1 MHSFPTPSIS
11 WSTLNP
17 DFIGS
22 IPARSSRAS
31 GPSCERRTSARPF
44 SRRNVPVAATPNIVP
59 MPRFSFGIMPSFGT
73 PSSGPAGSDHSTSP
87 AICAAP
93 SPSGSGPPFDAAARS
108 ASVPGDRVPSAFAA
122 SAAAARRLNLA
133 PSFFFAPL
141 FLGRGLPR
149 NRPPWSTRVFAPI
162 CAARGSAAPTRMN
175 LRQSAFPAA
184 LPYFTWSSRLYPYT
198 SVQNSHSWL
207 PRRRKTWRG
216 AATFH
221 AIATAKSSAPHA
233 PRSTKSPLNTNQ
245 FVGEGSPASRMSFSA
260 SWSWPWVSP
269 TTTTRTPGPGSS
281 LSSVGSDSRIAP
293 HASNRASCVA
303 RGNTRARE
311 EGGSPPRVFASRLE
325 ASLCAHSGVTAPP
338 SGQAIGDDMTAA
350 EPEA

>member
-1 MHSFPTPSIS
+1 
-11 WSTLNP
+11 
-17 DFIGS
+17 
-22 IPARSSRAS
+22 
-31 GPSCERRTSARPF
+31 
-44 SRRNVPVAATPNIVP
+44 
-59 MPRFSFGIMPSFGT
+59 
-73 PSSGPAGSDHSTSP
+73 
-87 AICAAP
+87 
-93 SPSGSGPPFDAAARS
+93 
-108 ASVPGDRVPSAFAA
+108 
-122 SAAAARRLNLA
+122 
-133 PSFFFAPL
+133 
-141 FLGRGLPR
+141 
-149 NRPPWSTRVFAPI
+149 
-162 CAARGSAAPTRMN
+162 MN

-198 SVQNSHSWL
+198 SVQNPHSWL

-293 HASNRASCVA
+293 LASTRASCVA
-303 RGNTRARE
+303 RGNTRERRGVAA
-311 EGGSPPRVFASRLE
+311 ASVRLE
-325 ASLCAHSGVTAPP
+325 ARGEPLRPLGVTAPP
-338 SGQAIGDDMTAA
+338 SGQTIGDDMTGS